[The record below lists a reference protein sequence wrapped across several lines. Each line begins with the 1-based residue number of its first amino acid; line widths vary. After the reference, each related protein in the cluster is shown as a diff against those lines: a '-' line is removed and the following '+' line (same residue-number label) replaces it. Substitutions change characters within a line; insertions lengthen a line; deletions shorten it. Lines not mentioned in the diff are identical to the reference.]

1 MRFPKQPG
9 ARGRIAVALL
19 LFAADGLRTE
29 VVDRIAAVVGNTAIA
44 LSEIDVELRL
54 GALLARAPLPM
65 TGASR
70 GEALTR
76 LIERRLVREDLK
88 LTPFLRAQP
97 EEVDA
102 QLEELRAESYLD
114 GLGFAAALRRYGVT
128 EQDCRSFLEARLS
141 FERYIAFR
149 FMTGLHP
156 QPAELEAYYKGEYAA
171 RHASRGTSPQPLEA
185 VAGEIRRILIERQ
198 ANALL
203 DERLKELR
211 ALTRIRILAVSL
223 ESPAP

>member
-1 MRFPKQPG
+1 M
-9 ARGRIAVALL
+9 AVALL
-19 LFAADGLRTE
+19 LLATDGLRTE
-29 VVDRIAAVVGNTAIA
+29 VVDRIAAVVGSTAIA
-44 LSEIDVELRL
+44 FSEIEVELRL
-54 GALLARAPLPM
+54 GALLARVPLQM
-65 TGASR
+65 TAASR
-70 GEALTR
+70 GRALTR
-76 LIERRLVREDLK
+76 LIERRLVLEDLK
-88 LTPFLRAQP
+88 LTPFLRVQRQ
-97 EEVDA
+97 EVDA
-102 QLEELRAESYLD
+102 QLEEIRAESYLD
-114 GLGFAAALRRYGVT
+114 SMDFAAALRHYGVT

-156 QPAELEAYYKGEYAA
+156 KPAELEAYYEAEYAA
-171 RHASRGTSPQPLEA
+171 RHASRGTSPAPFEA

-223 ESPAP
+223 EAPAP